1 MKRKLFSV
9 MVACS
14 AFALVN
20 AQTTFYVSNSGSDS
34 NNGSESAPFKTI
46 GCAVTKVAEN
56 TPTIIYLEKNATFDL
71 SGATTTGYAYVDF
84 GSNKNV
90 ELSGENTTLLGW
102 ATPGNQQGQSTRILR
117 GGSGTNL
124 KVNGIN
130 FVNGR
135 QIEYMLGGAI
145 FFAGEKLEL
154 EGCKFINNEAGS
166 AGAAIGSR
174 GKQVIVNNCYFEGN
188 YTIGGGAI
196 GAVIM
201 HCGPNVADVDK
212 NYFLKVTNSTFYKN
226 RMDAENSRGV
236 AIGLVDQST
245 GSSKN
250 STVGLLEVKNCT
262 FLENTIL
269 NGGYEGVI
277 DLTNAEVRESNIINN
292 TFYNNLGAIS
302 IPTFIPD
309 SRIAFINNVVYADK
323 TTILSGIDAA
333 DREFLAYNNVLIGG
347 ERGVNEKMTEPSLN
361 EEKAAYNNM
370 VETTTTYQLAN
381 LGLATT
387 FSNDAIVPYLAITAS
402 SPMVNKGMNNS
413 EDILG
418 VNVIPATDVRGTA
431 INETKD
437 IGAYEV
443 PSPDNITNNAMNNTT
458 YELNYTADGII
469 VKNLSDKRLS
479 LQIVGIDGAQIYKAN
494 INGELTINKNGLNKG
509 INVFILS
516 DGTNVKAEKVL
527 F

>member
-1 MKRKLFSV
+1 MKRRLFSV

-14 AFALVN
+14 VFALAS
-20 AQTTFYVSNSGSDS
+20 AQTTFYVSNSGNDS
-34 NNGSESAPFKTI
+34 NAGSESAPFKTI
-46 GCAVTKVAEN
+46 GCAVMKVQEN
-56 TPTIIYLEKNATFDL
+56 TPTTIYLEENATFDL
-71 SGATTTGYAYVDF
+71 SDAESTGYAKLDF
-84 GSNKNV
+84 TNNKDV
-90 ELSGENTTLLGW
+90 KLIGKNTTLKAW
-102 ATPGNQQGQSTRILR
+102 ATPGNQGGQAIRMLR
-117 GGSGTNL
+117 GGEGTKL
-124 KVNGIN
+124 YVSGIN

-135 QIEYMLGGAI
+135 QVEYMLGGAI
-145 FFAGEKLEL
+145 FFAGETLEL

-201 HCGPNVADVDK
+201 HCGPNVADVDE

-226 RMDAENSRGV
+226 HMDGESSRGV

-262 FLENTIL
+262 FLENTIQ
-269 NGGYEGVI
+269 NGAYEGII
-277 DLTNAEVRESNIINN
+277 DLTNAEVAHTYIINN

-302 IPTFIPD
+302 IPFVPGNIT
-309 SRIAFINNVVYADK
+309 FINNVVYADK
-323 TTILSGIDAA
+323 TTILSSVDAA
-333 DREFLAYNNVLIGG
+333 DRTFYAYNNVLIGG
-347 ERGVNEKMTEPSLN
+347 ERGVNEKMTEASLN

-387 FSNDAIVPYLAITAS
+387 FSNDATVPYLAITAS
-402 SPMVNKGMNNS
+402 SPMVNKGMNDS
-413 EDILG
+413 SDILG
-418 VNVIPATDVRGTA
+418 INVIPATDVCGTA

-443 PSPDNITNNAMNNTT
+443 PGPDNITNNAMDNTT

-469 VKNLSDKRLS
+469 VKNLSDKRLY

>member
-1 MKRKLFSV
+1 MKRRLFSV

-14 AFALVN
+14 VFAIAS
-20 AQTTFYVSNSGSDS
+20 AQTTFYVSNSGNDS

-46 GCAVTKVAEN
+46 GCAVTKVQEN
-56 TPTIIYLEKNATFDL
+56 TPTTIYLEKNATFDL
-71 SGATTTGYAYVDF
+71 SATTPTGYASLDF
-84 GSNKNV
+84 TNNKDV
-90 ELSGENTTLLGW
+90 KLIGENTTLKGW
-102 ATPGNQQGQSTRILR
+102 DTPGNQGGQAMRVVR
-117 GGSGTNL
+117 GGAGTKL
-124 KVNGIN
+124 YISGIN

-145 FFAGEKLEL
+145 FFAGEKLEV

-201 HCGPNVADVDK
+201 HCGPNVPEASED
-212 NYFLKVTNSTFYKN
+212 YFLKVTNSTFYKN
-226 RMDAENSRGV
+226 RMDADDSRGV
-236 AIGLVDQST
+236 AIGIFDQST
-245 GSSKN
+245 AGGKYT
-250 STVGLLEVKNCT
+250 TVGLLEVKNCT
-262 FLENTIL
+262 FLENTIH
-269 NGGYEGVI
+269 NGAYEGII
-277 DLTNAEVRESNIINN
+277 DLTNAELAHTYIINN

-302 IPTFIPD
+302 IPFIPGD
-309 SRIAFINNVVYADK
+309 ITFINNVVYADK
-323 TTILSGIDAA
+323 TTILSSIDLA
-333 DREFLAYNNVLIGG
+333 DRTFYAYNNVLIGG

-387 FSNDAIVPYLAITAS
+387 FSNDAVVPYLAVTAS
-402 SPMVNKGMNNS
+402 SPLVNKGMNDS
-413 EDILG
+413 SDILG

-431 INETKD
+431 IKGGTKD
-437 IGAYEV
+437 IGAYEA
-443 PSPDNITNNAMNNTT
+443 PGPDNITNNAMNNTI
-458 YELNYTADGII
+458 YELNYTADGVI
-469 VKNLSDKRLS
+469 VKNLSDKGLS
-479 LQIVGIDGAQIYKAN
+479 LQIVGIDGTQIYKAN
-494 INGELTINKNGLNKG
+494 INGEVSINKNGLNKG
-509 INVFILS
+509 INIFILS
-516 DGTNVKAEKVL
+516 DGTNVIAEKVL